1 MKIDWI
7 LTELVIFARE
17 RGGDDQ
23 PETLAL
29 IKAAERHLDAVQ
41 RIRARRARFTFKAEC
56 ERCEG
61 PSSSGIL
68 CWDCLGIAPAAIR
81 HAFRD
86 ASGIDGIRLAA
97 EQVRTWIRTSCAR
110 DAGCEFRDA
119 GYRAEGTAA

>member
-1 MKIDWI
+1 MKIDRI

-17 RGGDDQ
+17 HDGDAQ
-23 PETLAL
+23 PETRAL

-41 RIRARRARFTFKAEC
+41 RIRARRARFTFKASC

-68 CWDCLGIAPAAIR
+68 CWACLGVAPAAIR

-86 ASGIDGIRLAA
+86 AIGVSAMRAAA
-97 EQVRTWIRTSCAR
+97 EKVRAWIRTSATSELQRR
-110 DAGCEFRDA
+110 DAA
-119 GYRAEGTAA
+119 